1 MFIECILVASSLCHT
16 IKDKPVMALLSI
28 DVVVKTLDVRQT
40 LRDYNLGPRADC
52 SICSFHENNST
63 VRPLLSHPASF
74 YAFEAGY
81 ALTAAWIGHKMRG
94 SRHRWIHDL
103 WWVPQTISISENI
116 YAYTYTRTHFH

>member
-1 MFIECILVASSLCHT
+1 MFIECILVASSLCHA

-40 LRDYNLGPRADC
+40 LRDYNLGPRAGC

-63 VRPLLSHPASF
+63 VRPLLAHPASF
-74 YAFEAGY
+74 YAFEAAY

-94 SRHRWIHDL
+94 SRHRWIQDL